1 MAINVK
7 RFPVSLQNRK
17 NLKGGR
23 KEMITKEKK
32 DFEPAADMVQAAKN
46 VFACMAIIE
55 TIRPIV
61 EGYKRKIL
69 ANMRFRKADKFRDV
83 ESIPEIILEPKDA
96 WKMGDKDFKFYLS
109 ECNKDRVKAGLHV
122 DDPECCP
129 LLVADNM
136 LCKAKSVLVDTMEPV
151 TKIKSGDI
159 WNPTHAER
167 MVELTLRLLAPFIK
181 EGKQ

>member
-1 MAINVK
+1 
-7 RFPVSLQNRK
+7 
-17 NLKGGR
+17 
-23 KEMITKEKK
+23 MITKEKK
-32 DFEPAADMVQAAKN
+32 DFKPTADMVKAAKN
-46 VFACMAIIE
+46 VVACMAIVE

-69 ANMRFRKADKFRDV
+69 ANMRSRKADKFRDV

-122 DDPECCP
+122 DDPEFCP
-129 LLVADNM
+129 LLVAENM
-136 LCKAKSVLVDTMEPV
+136 LRKAKSVLIDAMEPI
-151 TKIKSGDI
+151 TKIKADSI
-159 WNPTHAER
+159 YNPEHSEQL
-167 MVELTLRLLAPFIK
+167 VELTLRLLAPFVK